1 VTEKP
6 QNIPGSSQSVPSL
19 LARLDVMISL
29 IVAGLL
35 FLVVGEASSPNGES
49 AHETIEWIGLVLI
62 VVAIFGRTWCAIY
75 LGDEKRRVLLTHG
88 PYSVCRNPYYA
99 FTILGAVG
107 VGAQVGSA
115 TVALICGALAWI
127 VFQRVTLQEE
137 AQLSAQFG
145 EQYDHY
151 RARVPRFVPKL
162 SLWHDVEMTEVWPHA
177 VAATFLESVVYLL
190 SIPVAECVEYLH
202 DIQVLPALLVLP

>member
-1 VTEKP
+1 
-6 QNIPGSSQSVPSL
+6 VPSL

-35 FLVVGEASSPNGES
+35 FLVVGEASSPNGEN
-49 AHETIEWIGLVLI
+49 AHESIEWIGLVLI
-62 VVAIFGRTWCAIY
+62 VLAIFGRTWCAIY
-75 LGDEKRRVLLTHG
+75 LGDEKRNVLITHG
-88 PYSVCRNPYYA
+88 PYSMCRNPYFA

-107 VGAQVGSA
+107 VGAQVGSV

-127 VFQRVTLQEE
+127 VFQRVALQEE

-145 EQYDHY
+145 EQYDRY
-151 RARVPRFVPKL
+151 MARVPRFIPKI
-162 SLWHDVEMTEVWPHA
+162 SLWHDVEMTEVWPNA

-190 SIPVAECVEYLH
+190 SIPVAEGIEYLH
-202 DIQVLPALLVLP
+202 DIQALPALLILP